1 MPETFPTIAS
11 KASLI
16 TRRLEET
23 GWIVIDVDG
32 ENVVSS
38 IRFKGFVSA
47 SNQSKAN
54 EYGFIA
60 TRKTFLDTLGAE
72 LTFGLTHEGKDMYA
86 YGAAYALDENG
97 EEIVNK
103 SIGSDDD
110 GNIIFAAVL
119 TGISNDNA
127 DQVNEILVARPYIK
141 YVNGDKEYV
150 FYGETA
156 ENSLVGVAKSVDTT
170 ELPDD
175 VKTHIENIV
184 ALEK

>member
-1 MPETFPTIAS
+1 
-11 KASLI
+11 
-16 TRRLEET
+16 
-23 GWIVIDVDG
+23 
-32 ENVVSS
+32 
-38 IRFKGFVSA
+38 
-47 SNQSKAN
+47 
-54 EYGFIA
+54 
-60 TRKTFLDTLGAE
+60 
-72 LTFGLTHEGKDMYA
+72 MYA

-184 ALEK
+184 ALKSK